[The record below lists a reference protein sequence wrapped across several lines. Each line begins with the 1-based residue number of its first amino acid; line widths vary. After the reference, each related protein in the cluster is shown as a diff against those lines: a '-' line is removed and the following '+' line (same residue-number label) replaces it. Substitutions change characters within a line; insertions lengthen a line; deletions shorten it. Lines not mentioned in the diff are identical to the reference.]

1 LQTAL
6 GASRHLALAPGS
18 IRSSG
23 LGPRPATLD
32 DAAMDDAA
40 IDGATMDG
48 ATMDGATMDGV

>member
-1 LQTAL
+1 MQTAL

-48 ATMDGATMDGV
+48 ATMDGV